1 MANTIQHHMMLNAQW
16 TTLFQQQWQ
25 HCVRLDT
32 CRSTCIGFTL
42 SAFHLYLA
50 APPASS
56 SSWLTSRSCSRW
68 QRLSSN
74 DNTASGWHVPLYLYW
89 IYTVSISPVPE
100 WHLQLHTAAGWGQG
114 HWSGSRWQRLSNSPL
129 KSSGCL
135 TSFFSHNKNKNNRYS
150 EIIKN
155 SSIHHLFHLPQIIP

>member
-42 SAFHLYLA
+42 SAFHLNLA
-50 APPASS
+50 APPASY
-56 SSWLTSRSCSRW
+56 SSWLRSRSCSRW
-68 QRLSSN
+68 QRLSS
-74 DNTASGWHVPLYLYW
+74 
-89 IYTVSISPVPE
+89 
-100 WHLQLHTAAGWGQG
+100 
-114 HWSGSRWQRLSNSPL
+114 SPL

-135 TSFFSHNKNKNNRYS
+135 TSFFAHNKNKNNRYS

-155 SSIHHLFHLPQIIP
+155 SSLYITCFTSHKLFHSAMTLFVTKVKAVFYVIKLEQSLRVIIVVSNGVTALTSSYWKIHTTV